1 MSGRR
6 VTSLAVA
13 YAVLGVLP
21 LFLVS
26 AQSVQLQRD
35 LGFDRA
41 ALGLAVSLCFAASAL
56 AANPAGRFV
65 ERVGP
70 TGGLRLSASLSLLG
84 LLVMALVAS
93 AWWHVALA
101 VALSGVANALAQ
113 VSTNVALA
121 SGVPTRRQ
129 GVAFGAK
136 QAAIPTA
143 SLVAGLA
150 LPIVGLVAGWR
161 VAFAAA
167 AVVVAFAVLRVPR
180 LENPAGAR
188 GRDGRAEQ
196 PPPFAD
202 EVGADR
208 TGRRAAGRDREATAV
223 ADGAARREVAPS
235 GDEARG
241 GVRTRLLVLLA
252 IAGLLAGAVG
262 NAIPTFTVD
271 SSVARGI
278 DESLAGLL
286 LAAGSLASIA
296 GRIGSGWVADKRGSL
311 GIAELATLTA
321 IGALAC
327 SALALS
333 HDSDALF
340 AVAVIA
346 GFGAGWGWA
355 GVIYF
360 AVVRTHPQTP
370 AAATAFVLSVVFVGN
385 VIGPAGVGFIAQ
397 HGSYELAWGVGAAV
411 LALATAAALA
421 ARQASRP
428 VAS

>member
-84 LLVMALVAS
+84 LLVMAIVAS

-161 VAFAAA
+161 FAFAGAA
-167 AVVVAFAVLRVPR
+167 LVVAVAVLRVPR
-180 LENPAGAR
+180 LEGGAALRRSTASPER
-188 GRDGRAEQ
+188 GTPLD
-196 PPPFAD
+196 D
-202 EVGADR
+202 
-208 TGRRAAGRDREATAV
+208 RRAAGRESESATAGDMP
-223 ADGAARREVAPS
+223 AHREGAPP
-235 GDEARG
+235 GEARG

-360 AVVRTHPQTP
+360 AVVRTHPQAP

>member
-1 MSGRR
+1 
-6 VTSLAVA
+6 
-13 YAVLGVLP
+13 
-21 LFLVS
+21 
-26 AQSVQLQRD
+26 
-35 LGFDRA
+35 
-41 ALGLAVSLCFAASAL
+41 LGLAVSLCFAASAL
-56 AANPAGRFV
+56 AANPAGRLV

-84 LLVMALVAS
+84 LLVMAVLAS

-161 VAFAAA
+161 LAFAGAALVVAFAA
-167 AVVVAFAVLRVPR
+167 LRVPR
-180 LENPAGAR
+180 LEALGAAAEGEVRRPCAGFRNPP
-188 GRDGRAEQ
+188 DS
-196 PPPFAD
+196 P
-202 EVGADR
+202 
-208 TGRRAAGRDREATAV
+208 RAAAT
-223 ADGAARREVAPS
+223 DCSETAPR
-235 GDEARG
+235 GGEGRG
-241 GVRTRLLVLLA
+241 GVRSRLLVLLA

-296 GRIGSGWVADKRGSL
+296 GRIGSGWVADRRGSL

-327 SALALS
+327 AALALS
-333 HDSDALF
+333 HDSDTLF

-360 AVVRTHPQTP
+360 AVVRTHPQAP